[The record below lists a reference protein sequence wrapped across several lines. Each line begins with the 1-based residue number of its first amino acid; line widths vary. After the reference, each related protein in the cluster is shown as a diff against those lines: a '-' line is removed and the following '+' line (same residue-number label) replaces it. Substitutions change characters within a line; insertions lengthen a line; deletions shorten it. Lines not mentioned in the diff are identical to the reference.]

1 MLTAADVIAG
11 KLLVQLGDVTAAQAR
26 AAMRAAAADDSTP
39 QDLVARLQ
47 AEGLDQAKVRRI
59 RRYVGLYEM
68 VRAEAVY
75 LTLLEKRHGFPR
87 HEAHDLLARIEAD
100 VYRSRLGAAL
110 VEAGRLTEEEDGAL
124 VQRARQAMAA
134 EDAKVVARY
143 LRDDFEGV
151 ARPLVRAAQV
161 TAASFT
167 ASTIFRSPETARLV
181 KAQVERLRGL
191 AEAVPGGGIEVDF
204 APPEAVVAQA
214 NAPGAAGL
222 DLERL
227 SRADTA
233 RIRHAEPEP
242 AAGDLVGRRAIGPYE
257 VVECLG
263 QGGMGAVYL
272 ARDPESAG
280 ALVAVKVL
288 QTGRAGPDDVA
299 RFGREVAVMRLV
311 DHPDVVTLIDEGR
324 TDDGLDYVVLQAFP
338 GRPLRALLREGGPLP
353 LGDGLRLLER
363 LLEALAA
370 VHAAGVVHRDVKP
383 ENVFVIAGPERAIK
397 LLDLGIARRMDD
409 DRPAAER
416 LFRTR
421 AGVISGSPAYVAPE
435 TITDDPIDGRTD
447 VYSAGVLAFEALT
460 GKLPLVAGSPYELL
474 REHLLGV
481 PLTLGQARK
490 DVAWSPD
497 LERLVARML
506 AKERDQ
512 RPTCAEVLDALR
524 GGLAAEAVRHA
535 KAPSPAP
542 APGGVKGLFKL
553 LNRATWT

>member
-11 KLLVQLGDVTAAQAR
+11 KLLVQLGDVTAERAR
-26 AAMRAAAADDSTP
+26 AVMRAAAADASA
-39 QDLVARLQ
+39 QEDLVARLQ
-47 AEGLDQAKVRRI
+47 AEGLDQAKVTRI

-75 LTLLEKRHGFPR
+75 LTLLEKRHGVPR
-87 HEAHDLLARIEAD
+87 AEAHDLLARIEAD
-100 VYRSRLGAAL
+100 VYRSRLGALL
-110 VEAGRLTEEEDGAL
+110 VEAGRLTAEEDRAL

-143 LRDDFEGV
+143 ARDDFEGV
-151 ARPLVRAAQV
+151 ARPLVRAPKV
-161 TAASFT
+161 TAAAFT

-181 KAQVERLRGL
+181 RAEVERLRGL
-191 AEAVPGGGIEVDF
+191 ADPVPATGGDVDF
-204 APPEAVVAQA
+204 APPEALLAQA
-214 NAPGAAGL
+214 EPAPGGL
-222 DLERL
+222 DLDRL
-227 SRADTA
+227 ARADTA
-233 RIRHAEPEP
+233 RFLQSAPDP
-242 AAGDLVGRRAIGPYE
+242 AAGDLRGRREIGPYE

-288 QTGRAGPDDVA
+288 HTGRAGPDDQA
-299 RFGREVAVMRLV
+299 RFQRELAVMRLV
-311 DHPDVVTLIDEGR
+311 DHPDVVALIDEGR
-324 TDDGLDYVVLQAFP
+324 TADGLDFVVLQAFP
-338 GRPLRALLREGGPLP
+338 GRPLRAHLREGGPLP
-353 LGDGLRLLER
+353 LDAGLRLLER
-363 LLEALAA
+363 LLEALGA

-383 ENVFVIAGPERAIK
+383 ENVFVIAGPERAVK
-397 LLDLGIARRMDD
+397 LLDLGIARRIDHG
-409 DRPAAER
+409 RPAAER

-447 VYSAGVLAFEALT
+447 VYSLGVLLFEALT
-460 GKLPLVAGSPYELL
+460 GRLPLVADSPYEYL

-506 AKERDQ
+506 AKERDH
-512 RPTCAEVLDALR
+512 RPTCADILGALR
-524 GGLAAEAVRHA
+524 GGLAEAAVRHA
-535 KAPSPAP
+535 QAPPA
-542 APGGVKGLFKL
+542 ATKESGVVKGLYKL
-553 LNRATWT
+553 LNRATWS